1 MLIEVLD
8 QPLIR
13 ATKECHADKNFF
25 SFYKFF
31 YKPKFIQFF
40 FFKSKTRNS
49 NDCKGMRKLKNYQV
63 WPI

>member
-40 FFKSKTRNS
+40 FFNQKQEIVMIAK
-49 NDCKGMRKLKNYQV
+49 V
-63 WPI
+63 WES